1 MNSLILRTAS
11 RFLLILLFQFSVFL
25 LLRGHNDPGG
35 GFVGGLVLAAA
46 LTLYA
51 IAYDVRSM
59 RRFLPCHART
69 IIGWGLLTAALSGV
83 FPLFKGLPFMTGL
96 WGHFHVLGLDLHLG
110 TPLLFDIGV
119 YLTVVGI
126 VLIVIISLAEEVEE
140 DD

>member
-59 RRFLPCHART
+59 RRFLPCRAQT
-69 IIGWGLLTAALSGV
+69 IIAWGLLTAALSGV
-83 FPLFKGLPFMTGL
+83 WPLFEGQPFMTGQWAHL
-96 WGHFHVLGLDLHLG
+96 YVLGLDLHLG
-110 TPLLFDIGV
+110 TPLLFDMGV
-119 YLTVVGI
+119 YLVVVGVVI
-126 VLIVIISLAEEVEE
+126 LVIISLAEEAEE
-140 DD
+140 D